1 MYIFRCWQQ
10 CSTYNLFENLHKD
23 LLLVETSKLRQ
34 KQAKMNFLSGMMHDQ
49 TRRVHTQKPGNSG
62 FIQQPKPQPG
72 KFQPRSQG
80 LTEGK
85 CEGAD
90 RGNPKS
96 FRLGKTF
103 KITESHQEIQ
113 RRAVDEEMERLG
125 YISVLGNQGWAFL
138 VRERIPALS
147 QHTQSP
153 DAFWCYAQKCW
164 NIFLPFPVSD
174 LICSVWAVCAVN
186 SQFYSNSI
194 RSSCNTL
201 TNQPLHFLSTFFF
214 PLSQSFRSVWGEP
227 VKEKAS

>member
-1 MYIFRCWQQ
+1 
-10 CSTYNLFENLHKD
+10 
-23 LLLVETSKLRQ
+23 
-34 KQAKMNFLSGMMHDQ
+34 MNFLSGMMHDQ

-125 YISVLGNQGWAFL
+125 YISVLGNQG
-138 VRERIPALS
+138 
-147 QHTQSP
+147 
-153 DAFWCYAQKCW
+153 
-164 NIFLPFPVSD
+164 
-174 LICSVWAVCAVN
+174 
-186 SQFYSNSI
+186 
-194 RSSCNTL
+194 
-201 TNQPLHFLSTFFF
+201 
-214 PLSQSFRSVWGEP
+214 
-227 VKEKAS
+227 